1 MVNLSHN
8 DIAEIASFAL
18 HQSSIFSTLD
28 LSFNRLSSLTG
39 YGLVRLMRLDASHN
53 QLNAVAADTFN
64 GLHQTFQQLNL
75 AHNNLTT
82 FHAGQLF
89 HHQTFQQLNLAHNN
103 LTTFHASQLFH
114 QTNALHTLHLSQS
127 LFHLSTPRSSRK
139 RTSSVW

>member
-8 DIAEIASFAL
+8 EIAEIASFAL

-28 LSFNRLSSLTG
+28 LSFNRLSSLTS

-89 HHQTFQQLNLAHNN
+89 H
-103 LTTFHASQLFH
+103 

-139 RTSSVW
+139 HTASVW